1 MKSFEEYSESV
12 YKKRDGIL
20 KQRKRR
26 IRAAVAVTACAAVI
40 IPSAISA
47 ASRINTQESVVDTA
61 ATVNPT
67 EEYHYL
73 LECVPNELC
82 TEIAAEQAPEIATEA
97 AGDAE
102 AKDPDSDSLP
112 EAVPGGVKPENG
124 NAHLDG
130 ALPDMYISTTQ
141 QGDTDDYKDAA
152 SDNKNR
158 AEYSQEEI
166 ISAAFESLTDEEKA
180 SVKKGDAM
188 VNIEHHA
195 SGEENY
201 VVMFAKADGGYIK
214 VKLDAETLEIRS

>member
-1 MKSFEEYSESV
+1 MKSFEEYTESV

-26 IRAAVAVTACAAVI
+26 IKAAVAVTACAAVI

-61 ATVNPT
+61 ATVKPT

-73 LECVPNELC
+73 LEYAANEIC
-82 TEIAAEQAPEIATEA
+82 TEFAAEQAPEIATEA
-97 AGDAE
+97 AGDME

-112 EAVPGGVKPENG
+112 EAVQDSVKPENG

-130 ALPDMYISTTQ
+130 ALPDMHISTTQ
-141 QGDTDDYKDAA
+141 QGDTDDYKDAG

-158 AEYSQEEI
+158 AEYPQDEI
-166 ISAAFESLTDEEKA
+166 IGAAFESLTDEEKA
-180 SVKKGDAM
+180 SVKKDDAM